1 MESSPNEAPLSLNAS
16 NSPASATSKEAN
28 PRSVNDAPNPTST
41 TKMDDSVIFINQNE
55 ANWFKMDFH
64 KLVI

>member
-16 NSPASATSKEAN
+16 NSPASATSKEPN

-41 TKMDDSVIFINQNE
+41 TNSSAQNVDE
-55 ANWFKMDFH
+55 ETS
-64 KLVI
+64 